1 MPYWIKQPA
10 ELAERLAQRPARIGL
25 DTEFVRERTYW
36 PQLALVQMAV
46 ADEILLI
53 DPLIPGMPQALAPWL
68 SDPAILKVMHSA
80 SEDLVAFKCACGA
93 LPRPLFDTQ
102 IGAGLAGIGA
112 GMGYQKLVLEI
123 TGVHLAKGETRSDW
137 LRRPLSP
144 AQLEYAAD
152 DVRHLFAIHD
162 ALQQRLQA
170 LDRST
175 WLHEDG
181 ERLLGTV
188 EHDDGER
195 WPHLGMRAA
204 QFMDPPSQQRLL
216 RLLRWRDVQARHSD
230 KPRSWILDNE
240 LAATLARFP
249 PDDRNA
255 LQALLDKHP
264 KAPRKLGEALW
275 QALTTPLPDEAD
287 APLALAA
294 SDDNK
299 AALKRLQDAV
309 SARSAELGLPDGL
322 LASRKHLE
330 ALLESGQWPQ
340 PLAGWRRRELEAT
353 LQPLLQGWLPA
364 HIDPAAATVEMPPIR
379 LGSFQAH
386 SMHCLISPPRFIRRE
401 TQATAMPRIKPSP
414 IKKARGY
421 LAFLTDQYLTS
432 GNFRSGW
439 RAFHS
444 L

>member
-68 SDPAILKVMHSA
+68 SDPSILKVMHSA

-112 GMGYQKLVLEI
+112 GMGYQKLVQEI

-144 AQLEYAAD
+144 AQLDYAAD

-162 ALQQRLQA
+162 ALQERLQT
-170 LDRST
+170 LDRSA

-188 EHDDGER
+188 EHDEGER
-195 WPHLGMRAA
+195 WPHLGMRSA
-204 QFMDPPSQQRLL
+204 QFMDPPAQQRLL

-249 PDDRNA
+249 PGDRHA
-255 LQALLDKHP
+255 LQAMLDKHP
-264 KAPRKLGEALW
+264 KAPRKLGDALW
-275 QALTTPLPDEAD
+275 QALTTPLADEAD

-309 SARSAELGLPDGL
+309 SARSAELGLADGL

-353 LQPLLQGWLPA
+353 LQPLL
-364 HIDPAAATVEMPPIR
+364 
-379 LGSFQAH
+379 GSA
-386 SMHCLISPPRFIRRE
+386 
-401 TQATAMPRIKPSP
+401 
-414 IKKARGY
+414 G
-421 LAFLTDQYLTS
+421 
-432 GNFRSGW
+432 
-439 RAFHS
+439 
-444 L
+444 